1 MIAIEGPW
9 LLTEMLQSDT
19 VNSELGIN
27 ENEYILE
34 PVRVRID
41 DIVRYNANRPYG
53 QPDSDPLAYIVL
65 RGSYGEEGFLVN
77 VPFDV
82 FDDYMRHYS

>member
-41 DIVRYNANRPYG
+41 DIVRYNAP
-53 QPDSDPLAYIVL
+53 
-65 RGSYGEEGFLVN
+65 
-77 VPFDV
+77 
-82 FDDYMRHYS
+82 